1 MNDQTVKD
9 VQCGNRVECFLN
21 HPNIRVSIA
30 LPGRDFSKPFDIVES
45 GPTGIAHLF
54 NKDSREKY
62 AIGIP
67 SARSTSGRFT
77 NYIAFEAVCDWLGRF
92 VSKWLT
98 SVQECLSGH
107 CIHVRVFAPFWIV
120 NHYPEP
126 IYVKF
131 AEDDDHRDNVVPTY
145 PTTSNHG
152 LIVLVS
158 LLCAIPIHVRQVCQ
172 C

>member
-98 SVQECLSGH
+98 FSTGVSVWTLHPCSGVCAVLDCQPLS
-107 CIHVRVFAPFWIV
+107 
-120 NHYPEP
+120 
-126 IYVKF
+126 
-131 AEDDDHRDNVVPTY
+131 
-145 PTTSNHG
+145 
-152 LIVLVS
+152 
-158 LLCAIPIHVRQVCQ
+158 
-172 C
+172 